1 MEKFELDIV
10 VFVMGMVLGSFL
22 NVVAYRLPL
31 GESIVMGRS
40 KCPHCHHTI
49 PFYDNIPVLSFLL
62 LKGKCRY
69 CGHSISVQYPLVELV
84 TGILTWALFVRFGLT
99 YQFLFYLVF
108 VYFLIVIALI
118 DLKTH
123 LILNKLLLPLLVL
136 GIVIN
141 YFGQILP
148 FDQAGLGALVGG
160 AAMYFVAWMGNKIFK
175 KEAMGMGDVKLALVS
190 GFFLG
195 WQIILW
201 ALYLGFLVALVAIGI
216 LWVIRRNRL
225 PRQLPMGP
233 FFATGFV
240 LNLFYGPQ
248 LLEFYLNLFN

>member
-1 MEKFELDIV
+1 MENLALNIV
-10 VFVMGMVLGSFL
+10 VLIIGMVFGSFL
-22 NVVAYRLPL
+22 NVVALRLPA
-31 GESIVMGRS
+31 GENIVTGRS
-40 KCPHCHHTI
+40 KCPHCRHTI
-49 PFYDNIPVLSFLL
+49 PFYDNIPILSFILL
-62 LKGKCRY
+62 RGKCRF
-69 CGHSISVQYPLVELV
+69 CGQPISPQYPLVELI
-84 TGILTWALFVRFGLT
+84 TGILTWALFARFGLT
-99 YQFLFYLVF
+99 YSFLFYLVF

-123 LILNKLLLPLLVL
+123 LILNKLLLPLLIL
-136 GIVIN
+136 GILIN

-160 AAMYFVAWMGNKIFK
+160 AVMYLVAWMGNKIFK
-175 KEAMGMGDVKLALVS
+175 KEAMGMGDVKLAFVS

-195 WQIILW
+195 WQVILW
-201 ALYLGFLVALVAIGI
+201 ALYLGFIVALIAIGI

-225 PRQLPMGP
+225 PKQLPMGP